1 MEYAS
6 FTFHMMVAST
16 KKTVNAIHYTTLRT
30 IYKKNREFGN
40 ANLLNTANDITMD
53 ERLSN
58 LKENYFKKAIKYKNP
73 LICQLIEEYKSFK
86 GGRDISVP
94 TAFCGFIDE
103 YTAPIEMPLNSL
115 FE

>member
-6 FTFHMMVAST
+6 FTFHMAAST

-58 LKENYFKKAIKYKNP
+58 LKENYFKKAIKY
-73 LICQLIEEYKSFK
+73 ICQLIEEYKSFK

-94 TAFCGFIDE
+94 TAFCGSKVIDE